1 MQGSSTDRPTVA
13 LIKRFILRVTCCT
26 GNQRISVDG
35 HLDVLLSHS
44 RQQHRQYCSGVD
56 SVLGTKSDCRE
67 QEQKQ
72 RLLSFLFPRNSFCH
86 FSLICIFYMAFTQAV
101 RCVCLC
107 IHVCECVCGFESVI
121 SLATA

>member
-56 SVLGTKSDCRE
+56 SVLSTKSDCRE

-72 RLLSFLFPRNSFCH
+72 RLLHVSQKFFLSFLSYAH
-86 FSLICIFYMAFTQAV
+86 FLHGFYASSTL
-101 RCVCLC
+101 CVFM
-107 IHVCECVCGFESVI
+107 HTCV
-121 SLATA
+121 